1 MEEQKGAPGGVG
13 VSGSLH
19 CPREQPVSNLP
30 LLQSSL
36 CLDVFWVV
44 LDFTSSASKKLV
56 DEY

>member
-1 MEEQKGAPGGVG
+1 MG